1 MAQIEEPFVGF
12 LGHGAVDAREA
23 VLIDFGRQL
32 AALLDL
38 GHGAEFQRG
47 QFARPLTN
55 TIGEIVTIDN
65 QVLAQIV
72 LPPNNDMD
80 MGMAG
85 IVVIDSH
92 PIEFR
97 AKVGLDAAHQ
107 IAGVVGEIGKIGGIL
122 GRDDE
127 AELVAIIL
135 AAIKEGISI
144 SAVLG
149 RRIELATLAITRCSV
164 ALDVAQ
170 MGSTFAIPPRALNVS
185 GFDDD
190 ATHSGCAVTPPARQ
204 GSGADIGRATATLDA
219 RTFASARCLPA
230 LSGRTR

>member
-1 MAQIEEPFVGF
+1 
-12 LGHGAVDAREA
+12 
-23 VLIDFGRQL
+23 
-32 AALLDL
+32 
-38 GHGAEFQRG
+38 
-47 QFARPLTN
+47 
-55 TIGEIVTIDN
+55 
-65 QVLAQIV
+65 
-72 LPPNNDMD
+72 
-80 MGMAG
+80 MAG

-170 MGSTFAIPPRALNVS
+170 MGSPFAIPPRALNVS

-190 ATHSGCAVTPPARQ
+190 ATRASRTVTPAARQ
-204 GSGADIGRATATLDA
+204 GSDADKGRTTTTLDA
-219 RTFASARCLPA
+219 RTFAGPRCLPT

>member
-12 LGHGAVDAREA
+12 LGDGAVDAREA

-38 GHGAEFQRG
+38 GHEAKFQRG

-55 TIGEIVTIDN
+55 TIGEIVAIDD

-72 LPPNNDMD
+72 LAPNDDMD

-85 IVVIDSH
+85 IVVIDRH
-92 PIEFR
+92 PIESR

-107 IAGVVGEIGKIGGIL
+107 IAGVFGEVGKIGGIFW
-122 GRDDE
+122 RNDK
-127 AELVAIIL
+127 AELVAIVL
-135 AAIKEGISI
+135 AAVKEGITI

-149 RRIELATLAITRCSV
+149 GGIKLATLAIT
-164 ALDVAQ
+164 
-170 MGSTFAIPPRALNVS
+170 
-185 GFDDD
+185 
-190 ATHSGCAVTPPARQ
+190 
-204 GSGADIGRATATLDA
+204 
-219 RTFASARCLPA
+219 
-230 LSGRTR
+230 

>member
-1 MAQIEEPFVGF
+1 
-12 LGHGAVDAREA
+12 
-23 VLIDFGRQL
+23 
-32 AALLDL
+32 
-38 GHGAEFQRG
+38 
-47 QFARPLTN
+47 
-55 TIGEIVTIDN
+55 
-65 QVLAQIV
+65 
-72 LPPNNDMD
+72 

-85 IVVIDSH
+85 IVVIDRH

-107 IAGVVGEIGKIGGIL
+107 IAGVFGEVGKIGGIFW
-122 GRDDE
+122 RNDK
-127 AELVAIIL
+127 AELVAIVL

-144 SAVLG
+144 GAVLRG
-149 RRIELATLAITRCSV
+149 GIELATFAIARGAV

-170 MGSTFAIPPRALNVS
+170 MGGPFAALPRALDVP

-190 ATHSGCAVTPPARQ
+190 AAHSGCAVTPPARQ

-219 RTFASARCLPA
+219 RTFARPRCLPA